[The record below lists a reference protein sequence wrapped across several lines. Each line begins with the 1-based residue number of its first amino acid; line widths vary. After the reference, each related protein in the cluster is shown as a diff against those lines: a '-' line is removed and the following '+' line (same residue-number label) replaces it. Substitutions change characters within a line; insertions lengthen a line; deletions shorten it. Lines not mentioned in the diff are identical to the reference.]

1 MFPKIKSIQPLEG
14 KKLLVIFDNDV
25 KKIYDCVCLFSEDV
39 FYPLKDEA
47 LFRNVKIDPG
57 GYGIS
62 WNEEIDLSEAELW
75 ISGILVEQ
83 AAEPDR

>member
-14 KKLLVIFDNDV
+14 KKLLVTFDNDV
-25 KKIYDCVCLFSEDV
+25 KKIYDCASLLSEDA
-39 FYPLKDEA
+39 FYPLEDEA

-75 ISGILVEQ
+75 INGILVEQ
-83 AAEPDR
+83 LAETDR

>member
-25 KKIYDCVCLFSEDV
+25 KKIYDCVSLLSEDV

-47 LFRNVKIDPG
+47 LFRNVKIDSG

-75 ISGILVEQ
+75 INGILVEQ

>member
-14 KKLLVIFDNDV
+14 KKLLVTFDNDV
-25 KKIYDCVCLFSEDV
+25 KKIYDCVSLLSEDG

-75 ISGILVEQ
+75 INGILVEQ
-83 AAEPDR
+83 VAEADR